1 MRHKPDIIKKI
12 KDLYSHHGQLV
23 KHRSRSNDKVKQNR
37 KEYSLKLDNLFDIS
51 HCNSNELIKNDEDRE
66 FLRLQQESRTGCLG
80 SADNKTF
87 LREKRS
93 ARRKE
98 RLLERAT
105 LSAAHCAE
113 QQPEGGMPDD
123 DSSPSSSS
131 SDSEQSNDNDFTAAL
146 PTPSKRRCTDVIS
159 QKVAAVLDR
168 TNTSIRT
175 STMIMA
181 SLVNE
186 VGGSKSSAV
195 I

>member
-1 MRHKPDIIKKI
+1 M
-12 KDLYSHHGQLV
+12 
-23 KHRSRSNDKVKQNR
+23 
-37 KEYSLKLDNLFDIS
+37 
-51 HCNSNELIKNDEDRE
+51 
-66 FLRLQQESRTGCLG
+66 
-80 SADNKTF
+80 
-87 LREKRS
+87 
-93 ARRKE
+93 
-98 RLLERAT
+98 
-105 LSAAHCAE
+105 SAAHCAE